1 MNYSRKKSADVAVAE
16 PAAAS
21 PYVRMGQLVGR
32 KIESEAD
39 VLALVRKGLP
49 ARAALGFAEKRVVD
63 PKLIAPESTLR
74 RRVERNH
81 HPILTCLTVDE
92 SERMMRLARI
102 TSLAESLFG
111 DEAKARAW
119 LSTPRALVSGEPP
132 MSPLALAITESGARI
147 VESILLRVEYG
158 MP

>member
-1 MNYSRKKSADVAVAE
+1 MMLLQMEEVMNYSRKKSADVAVAE

-74 RRVERNH
+74 RRV
-81 HPILTCLTVDE
+81 
-92 SERMMRLARI
+92 
-102 TSLAESLFG
+102 
-111 DEAKARAW
+111 
-119 LSTPRALVSGEPP
+119 
-132 MSPLALAITESGARI
+132 
-147 VESILLRVEYG
+147 
-158 MP
+158 